1 VASASPELPLDRD
14 DVVSIMGALFDIR
27 AGVDTILSYSPRR
40 TMAKGKKKQ
49 ILEDWKAGQPE
60 RDRVTRMLEERIA
73 YHKAKLEEER
83 AAKEAR

>member
-1 VASASPELPLDRD
+1 
-14 DVVSIMGALFDIR
+14 
-27 AGVDTILSYSPRR
+27 
-40 TMAKGKKKQ
+40 MAKRKKKQ